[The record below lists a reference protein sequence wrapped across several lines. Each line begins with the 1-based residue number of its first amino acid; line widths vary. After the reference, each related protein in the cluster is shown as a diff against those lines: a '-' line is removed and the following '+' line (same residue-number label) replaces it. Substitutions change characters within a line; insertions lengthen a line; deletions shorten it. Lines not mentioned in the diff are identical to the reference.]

1 MKAKMALSIA
11 AWKGNQSLKS
21 HTNTHHVNQANSHHD
36 QTKKV
41 TLLLALFMALSSCGK
56 KQSSVSAPPIQPSNT
71 STQVRVLSN
80 AEVSVDFVYNLMQ
93 QKNILE
99 GVQVGDRYFIDE
111 RNYNFLQS
119 NPLRSEVN
127 NNRIFTRAA
136 FNRAIDIE
144 ILKIDQENKKLEV
157 SDQRC
162 EVHSQSEQLSRIFG
176 EDLLGG
182 GPITHRAR
190 GICLFDSRGQ
200 VHQGY
205 VVESFEERNRYRQNL
220 LGQQNNVNGVAGQPQ
235 NQANAWPVRRVVV
248 VPGLPLVMNPVLEE
262 TRQYGRYVLSH
273 RRAAQGAAPGDV
285 SFRAYGDCKAVSAD
299 ALRNTRD
306 QQEFSR
312 NRAP

>member
-1 MKAKMALSIA
+1 MKAKMALRIA
-11 AWKGNQSLKS
+11 AWKGNQTLKGRTS
-21 HTNTHHVNQANSHHD
+21 TYHVNPQNFHHE
-36 QTKKV
+36 QSKKV

-56 KQSSVSAPPIQPSNT
+56 KQSSVSAPPIPPSNT

-80 AEVSVDFVYNLMQ
+80 AEVSVDFVYSLMQ

-99 GVQVGDRYFIDE
+99 GVQVGDRYYVDD
-111 RNYNFLQS
+111 RNYSFFQS
-119 NPLRSEVN
+119 NPLRSEIN

-144 ILKIDQENKKLEV
+144 ILKIDQQQQKLEV

-162 EVHSQSEQLSRIFG
+162 EVHSQSEQLGRIFG

-200 VHQGY
+200 VHQAY

-220 LGQQNNVNGVAGQPQ
+220 FGQQNEMNGAAAQPQ
-235 NQANAWPVRRVVV
+235 NQVNAWPVRRVVV
-248 VPGLPLVMNPVLEE
+248 VPSLPLVMNPVLEE

-273 RRAAQGAAPGDV
+273 RRATQGAAPGDV
-285 SFRAYGDCKAVSAD
+285 SFRAYGDCQAVSAE

-306 QQEFSR
+306 QQQFSR